1 MSEGV
6 WQAVVTLAFTIL
18 FGWLLV
24 AGFKNGTMEFP
35 QPAFTMSGRRH
46 DQPVRFWLTAS
57 FIALLTAV
65 CAVMTIR
72 LAFFPRG
79 F

>member
-1 MSEGV
+1 MSEAI
-6 WQAVVTLAFTIL
+6 WQPALSLGFTIL

-24 AGFKNGTMEFP
+24 GGFKSGTMEFP

-57 FIALLTAV
+57 FIAMLAAV
-65 CAVMTIR
+65 SGAVTIK
-72 LAFFPRG
+72 LALFP
-79 F
+79 